1 MILFFCMFVFYW
13 KWRWFMLGLHDIQ
26 YLYEFIFWLV
36 TFLLLRIVW
45 HKPSVRL
52 AYGYIV
58 AGFNLFAIIMYT
70 LSSLSGQMSGLDS
83 FSFGFLHAMVSVVML
98 TLIHKEIKIEKRKKA
113 LKWKIITLYYFYHFQ
128 LLQQHL

>member
-1 MILFFCMFVFYW
+1 
-13 KWRWFMLGLHDIQ
+13 MLGLHDIQ

-52 AYGYIV
+52 AYGYVV

-83 FSFGFLHAMVSVVML
+83 FSFGFLHALVSVVML
-98 TLIHKEIKIEKRKKA
+98 TLIHIEIKIEKRKKA
-113 LKWKIITLYYFYHFQ
+113 LK
-128 LLQQHL
+128 